1 MLLQEDN
8 DWQGTPGSWFL
19 DTLLGYDSFGSQ
31 ERSRDMIY
39 IDYGAKWFVRGM
51 VPVLKEAE
59 EEVYGKIE
67 ESKEEPIRYTGKF
80 VRDPNN
86 PELLYHGGKYA
97 GMETTKYHQ
106 IDKKLTDKQYDE
118 LMKLKKEKSDLD
130 DEIAEFE
137 SELKQMRQ
145 EQKDLAME
153 RLEFDA
159 SVQERYGFDVL
170 DLLNSGISDTE
181 KIKSMKEKDM
191 MQDEKGKMIGEPEQ
205 LISEYNYYWGKGK
218 TEYDFE
224 EQEEK
229 INRQVEKA
237 AIKLDKIE
245 DKIDK
250 MEYTRKETT
259 EFKPADF
266 WSK

>member
-130 DEIAEFE
+130 IG
-137 SELKQMRQ
+137 LK
-145 EQKDLAME
+145 D
-153 RLEFDA
+153 
-159 SVQERYGFDVL
+159 G
-170 DLLNSGISDTE
+170 T
-181 KIKSMKEKDM
+181 
-191 MQDEKGKMIGEPEQ
+191 DEKTYLQILSNTLPKLIKNIKPDFAFYLSGVDILDTDKFGKLKVIK
-205 LISEYNYYWGKGK
+205 IIGK
-218 TEYDFE
+218 TKNDGMLWECLCDCGS
-224 EQEEK
+224 
-229 INRQVEKA
+229 IVNIPAGR
-237 AIKLDKIE
+237 L
-245 DKIDK
+245 
-250 MEYTRKETT
+250 TRKTKATT
-259 EFKPADF
+259 SCGCIGRPNYSHLIGQRFNKLVVIDLPRI
-266 WSK
+266 KNIKRRR